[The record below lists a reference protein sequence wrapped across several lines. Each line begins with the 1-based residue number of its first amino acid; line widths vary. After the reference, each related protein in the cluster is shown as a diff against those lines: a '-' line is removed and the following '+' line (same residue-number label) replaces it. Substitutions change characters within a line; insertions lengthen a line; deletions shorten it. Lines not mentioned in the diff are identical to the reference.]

1 MIQLLA
7 VTTYEVG
14 RYAQV
19 VAICSI
25 PVIILTVSG
34 IIWLHYRRRKKL
46 DPEELQLRET
56 IHQKIKLQA
65 MENEFKQTDTDVRY
79 LQDMLQEKQLQIEF
93 LQNQLSQRIRN
104 FHDVEAREEQIRQE
118 LKQKEDVLN
127 ELKYQ
132 VSLKAEDLARME
144 DKLQQQ
150 AGFLSGLQEHLS
162 QGIEQ
167 LKGVRDK
174 HAPLVAV
181 G

>member
-46 DPEELQLRET
+46 DPEEAQLRET

-104 FHDVEAREEQIRQE
+104 FHDVEAREEQIRQD
-118 LKQKEDVLN
+118 LKQKED
-127 ELKYQ
+127 E
-132 VSLKAEDLARME
+132 LARME

-150 AGFLSGLQEHLS
+150 ASFLSGLQEHLS

-167 LKGVRDK
+167 LKGVREK